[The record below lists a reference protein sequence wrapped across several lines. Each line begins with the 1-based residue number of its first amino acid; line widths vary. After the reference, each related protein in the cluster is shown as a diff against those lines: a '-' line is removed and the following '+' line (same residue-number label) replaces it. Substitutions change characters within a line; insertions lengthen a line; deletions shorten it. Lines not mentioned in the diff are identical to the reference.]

1 MEQSVIVSGVRTPFG
16 TFGGALAGVSAID
29 LGALVVQEAMNRA
42 RIDGTQVD
50 EVLMG
55 NVIQASLGENPAR
68 QVLIKAGVD
77 VGVPGMT
84 VNKVCGSGMKTIALA
99 DQAIR
104 LGEAEVIVAGGME
117 NMTRSPYLLPNARFG
132 YRMGDGVLVDSLL
145 QDGLMCGIENCHMGV
160 TAENVAADYRVSREE
175 MDEFSAWSQQKT
187 AKAQEAGRFKDEIVA
202 VSIPQ
207 RRGDPVMFDTDEHP
221 RPDTTVDRLSKLP
234 PAFMGEGGSV
244 TAGNSSGINDGAAA
258 AVVMSRSRAERL
270 GLKPLGVIRAF
281 AAAGVPP
288 RVMGIGPIPAT
299 QKVLKMAGMEL
310 KDIELFELNE
320 AFAAQSVAVVRALGI
335 DKDKVN
341 VNGGAI
347 ALGHPVGASGTRIVI
362 TLLHEMARRNLRFG
376 LATMCCGGGMGVAM
390 IVERPQ

>member
-1 MEQSVIVSGVRTPFG
+1 MEETVIVSGVRTPFG
-16 TFGGALAGVSAID
+16 TFGGALAGTSAID
-29 LGALVVQEAMNRA
+29 LGSLVVKEAMSRVG
-42 RIDGTQVD
+42 IDGRQVD

-68 QVLIKAGVD
+68 QVLVKAGVD
-77 VGVPGMT
+77 VSVPAMT
-84 VNKVCGSGMKTIALA
+84 VNKVCGSGMKTLALA

-104 LGEAEVIVAGGME
+104 LGDAEIIVAGGME
-117 NMTRSPYLLPNARFG
+117 NMSRAPYLLPGARYG
-132 YRMGDGVLVDSLL
+132 YRMGDGALVDSLM

-160 TAENVAADYRVSREE
+160 TAENVAVDYKVSREE
-175 MDEFSAWSQQKT
+175 MDEFAAWSQQKV
-187 AKAQEAGRFKDEIVA
+187 AKAQEAGRFADEIVP

-207 RRGDPVMFDTDEHP
+207 RRGDPVIFDKDEHP
-221 RPDTTVDRLSKLP
+221 RADTTLDRLSKLP

-244 TAGNSSGINDGAAA
+244 TAGNSSGINDGGAA

-270 GLKPLGVIRAF
+270 GLKPLGFIRAF

-299 QKVLKMAGMEL
+299 RKVLKKAGLEL

-320 AFAAQSVAVVRALGI
+320 AFASQSVAVIRELGL

-362 TLLHEMARRNLRFG
+362 TLLYEMARRDLRYG

-390 IVERPQ
+390 VLERPR

>member
-1 MEQSVIVSGVRTPFG
+1 MEETVIVSGVRTPFG
-16 TFGGALAGVSAID
+16 TFGGALAGTSAID
-29 LGALVVQEAMNRA
+29 LGTLVVKEAMSRVG
-42 RIDGTQVD
+42 IDGRQVD

-68 QVLIKAGVD
+68 QVLVKAGVD
-77 VGVPGMT
+77 VSVPAMT
-84 VNKVCGSGMKTIALA
+84 VNKVCGSGMKTLALA

-104 LGEAEVIVAGGME
+104 LGDGEIIVSGGME
-117 NMTRSPYLLPNARFG
+117 NMSRAPYLLPGARYG
-132 YRMGDGVLVDSLL
+132 YRMGDGALVDSLM

-160 TAENVAADYRVSREE
+160 TAENVAADYKVSREE
-175 MDEFSAWSQQKT
+175 MDEFAAWSQQKV
-187 AKAQEAGRFKDEIVA
+187 AKAQEAGRFSDEIVP

-207 RRGDPVMFDTDEHP
+207 RRGDPVIFDKDEHP
-221 RPDTTVDRLSKLP
+221 RADTTFDRLSKLP
-234 PAFMGEGGSV
+234 PAFVGEGGSV
-244 TAGNSSGINDGAAA
+244 TAGNSSGINDGGAA
-258 AVVMSRSRAERL
+258 AVVMSRSRAERM
-270 GLKPLGVIRAF
+270 GLKPLGFIRAF

-299 QKVLKMAGMEL
+299 RKVLKKAGLEL

-320 AFAAQSVAVVRALGI
+320 AFASQSVAVIKELGL

-347 ALGHPVGASGTRIVI
+347 ALGHPVGASGTRLVI
-362 TLLHEMARRNLRFG
+362 TLLYEMARRDLRYG

-390 IVERPQ
+390 VLERPR